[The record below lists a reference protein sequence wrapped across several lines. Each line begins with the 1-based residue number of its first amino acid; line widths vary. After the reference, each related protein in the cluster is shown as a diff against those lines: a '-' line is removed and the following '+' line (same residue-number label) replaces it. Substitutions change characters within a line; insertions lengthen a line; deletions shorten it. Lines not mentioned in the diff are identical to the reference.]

1 MPATNHDT
9 TPDTMRDAMGG
20 ARRDLVDEVCR
31 RVADLPG
38 TAATLVRTEVD
49 HLAPL
54 LTPEQ
59 RDELVG
65 EVLSRLTG
73 LGELAAH
80 LRDPDVDEVL
90 VNAGGS
96 VWLDRGGVLQRA
108 TTLRPG
114 RVEQLLE
121 RLLAPLGRRV
131 DRSSPIVD
139 ARLADGARVCAVL
152 PPVAVD
158 GPTLSVRRFA
168 ERIRPLTDFTDDI
181 GIRLLTTIL
190 DAGCNIVVSGATS
203 SGKTSLVSALVERL
217 PPTERLVIVEDTTE
231 LAVAPSAHSVR
242 LEARPASIDGPPPID
257 LGALV
262 RTALRL
268 RPDRIVVGE
277 VRGDEV
283 LALVQA
289 MNTGHDGSIAT
300 LHANGPLDA
309 LFRLESLVLQAA
321 PAWPLAAIRTQLA
334 RSIDVVVHVERC
346 RQAGRQRRVITE
358 IHEVRDPGD
367 DGVPATRS
375 LAHRDGSGRT
385 LPTES
390 LRRRRR

>member
-1 MPATNHDT
+1 MSSPGHDT
-9 TPDTMRDAMGG
+9 PRQELHGDTHRH
-20 ARRDLVDEVCR
+20 LVDEVCR
-31 RVADLPG
+31 RVNDLPG
-38 TAATLVRTEVD
+38 SASVLARAEVD
-49 HLAPL
+49 RLAPL
-54 LTPEQ
+54 LPPDQQ
-59 RDELVG
+59 RALAG
-65 EVLSRLTG
+65 EVLARLTG

-80 LRDPDVDEVL
+80 LRDPAVDEVL
-90 VNAGGS
+90 VNAGGA

-108 TTLRPG
+108 ATLEPG

-168 ERIRPLTDFTDDI
+168 ERIRPLHDFTDGGCI
-181 GIRLLTTIL
+181 ELLTTVL
-190 DAGCNIVVSGATS
+190 HAACNIVVSGATS
-203 SGKTSLVSALVERL
+203 SGKTSLVSALVAQL
-217 PPTERLVIVEDTTE
+217 PPAERLVIVEDTAE
-231 LAVAPSAHSVR
+231 LAVSPTAHAVR
-242 LEARPASIDGPPPID
+242 LEARPPSVDGPPPID

-300 LHANGPLDA
+300 VHANGALDA

-334 RSIDVVVHVERC
+334 RSIDVVVHVER
-346 RQAGRQRRVITE
+346 RLEADRQRRVVAA
-358 IHEVRDPGD
+358 IHEVCEPRD
-367 DGVPATRS
+367 DGAPATRV
-375 LAHRDGSGRT
+375 LAQRHGSGRT
-385 LPTES
+385 SPAAPLQ
-390 LRRRRR
+390 RRRR

>member
-1 MPATNHDT
+1 
-9 TPDTMRDAMGG
+9 MRSHG
-20 ARRDLVDEVCR
+20 RDEPRQERHHETHRHLVDEVAR

-38 TAATLVRTEVD
+38 SASTLARAEVD
-49 HLAPL
+49 RLAPL
-54 LTPEQ
+54 LSPEQ
-59 RDELVG
+59 QRVLVG
-65 EVLSRLTG
+65 EVLARLTG

-80 LRDPDVDEVL
+80 LRDPAVDEVL
-90 VNAGGS
+90 VNAGGA

-108 TTLRPG
+108 ATLEPG

-168 ERIRPLTDFTDDI
+168 EQIRPLHDFTDGGCI
-181 GIRLLTTIL
+181 ELLTTVL
-190 DAGCNIVVSGATS
+190 HAGCNIVVSGATS
-203 SGKTSLVSALVERL
+203 SGKTSLVSALVAQL

-231 LAVAPSAHSVR
+231 LAVSPTAHAVR
-242 LEARPASIDGPPPID
+242 LEARPPSIDGPPPID

-300 LHANGPLDA
+300 VHANGPLDA

-334 RSIDVVVHVERC
+334 RSIDVVVHVER
-346 RQAGRQRRVITE
+346 QLEADRQRRVVAA
-358 IHEVRDPGD
+358 IHEVCQPGD
-367 DGVPATRS
+367 DGAPATRV
-375 LAHRDGSGRT
+375 LALRHGSGRT
-385 LPTES
+385 LPAAP
-390 LRRRRR
+390 LQRRRR